1 MSLGGALLTF
11 VSVFVAALLAFYLDG
26 LRERRATERW
36 VKEYLGFWRGMLQSA
51 AAERADNDAVLT
63 RVHDAVA
70 RWLTCA
76 KSGQEPTW
84 SDIDAVNYNNSIS
97 FTPLLLSAG
106 SAWSR
111 PSCSGSCS
119 SPTPRV
125 PPWAPTRTTPS
136 GSSRPSSGRWCWA
149 ASFDLAP
156 SQRTAVEQ
164 YLAEFERLRERSAD
178 WQAGID
184 EILEGLEAAGY

>member
-1 MSLGGALLTF
+1 
-11 VSVFVAALLAFYLDG
+11 
-26 LRERRATERW
+26 
-36 VKEYLGFWRGMLQSA
+36 
-51 AAERADNDAVLT
+51 VLT

-97 FTPLLLSAG
+97 STPLLLS
-106 SAWSR
+106 
-111 PSCSGSCS
+111 SGVSV
-119 SPTPRV
+119 V
-125 PPWAPTRTTPS
+125 PPELLRLMFLSDAKGPAL
-136 GSSRPSSGRWCWA
+136 GSHADYAVRLFEPELRPLVLGRVV
-149 ASFDLAP
+149 DLAP

-164 YLAEFERLRERSAD
+164 YLGEFERLRERSAD